1 MYKNLEEISAI
12 IHSPGYKTGDL
23 TDKQQEYFDKL
34 DVADNL
40 MRNELSFQRAK
51 EKFVAKYDCT
61 HVTAAKYLRE
71 AQSLFSSKSRYSKEY
86 YKDVLLEKALTKLD
100 WCYKEN
106 KIVDFN
112 KTLKNIIVLFG
123 FDRSDSSVIDV
134 DMLQQ
139 HNYNIILNLKGD
151 RTSYN
156 LNLNELHEMSLAER
170 EKIAGLIAA
179 EATDFEMIDIIN
191 DNGGE

>member
-1 MYKNLEEISAI
+1 MYKNLEEISEV
-12 IHSPGYKTGDL
+12 IHSPYYKPGDL
-23 TDKQQEYFDKL
+23 NEKQQEYFDKL

-51 EKFVAKYDCT
+51 EKFVAKFGCT

-71 AQSLFSSKSRYSKEY
+71 AQALFSSKSRYSKEY
-86 YKDVLLEKALTKLD
+86 FKDVLLEKALAKLD

-106 KIVDFN
+106 RIADFN

-123 FDRSDSSVIDV
+123 FDRSDSSIIDI

-151 RTSYN
+151 RTTYN
-156 LNLNELHEMSLAER
+156 LNFNELQQMTLAER
-170 EKIAGLIAA
+170 QRIAGIIDA
-179 EATDFEMIDIIN
+179 EAIDFEMNDIIN
-191 DNGGE
+191 DDAAG